1 MSQEEDVSR
10 IEEMPVYKQHD
21 AEVEAKLYNLWR
33 RAKLHL
39 PVPIRLPLPGLKN
52 LVLVLEDHEWVC
64 VDESLNDFPVAAWL
78 EFEDKARDALHEP
91 VKCKLNYYHYAA
103 SIICDDVLS
112 LMNELLEARL
122 TKDDSVN

>member
-1 MSQEEDVSR
+1 MSR
-10 IEEMPVYKQHD
+10 IDEMPVYKQHD

-39 PVPIRLPLPGLKN
+39 PFPVRLPLPGLKH
-52 LVLVLEDHEWVC
+52 LVLVLEEHEWVC
-64 VDESLNDFPVAAWL
+64 VDESSNDFPVIAWL

-103 SIICDDVLS
+103 SMISDDVLV
-112 LMNELLEARL
+112 LMAELLEARL
-122 TKDDSVN
+122 AEDGKSS